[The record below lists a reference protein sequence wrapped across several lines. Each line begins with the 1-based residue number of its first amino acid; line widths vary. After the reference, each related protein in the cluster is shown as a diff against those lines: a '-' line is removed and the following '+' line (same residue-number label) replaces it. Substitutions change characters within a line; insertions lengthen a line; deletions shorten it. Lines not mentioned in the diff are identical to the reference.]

1 MIGRLYQPSR
11 RVCQPVRGPALEL
24 AGPQLLLLV
33 IEATGERCS
42 SKDAERDLN
51 RRCLARPIRHL
62 TTSALL
68 QQVQDVLRWH
78 HSPRRAA
85 PERLPEHARK
95 HGWGPLPVCTCR
107 HDHPRHDTASIASP
121 RGARLVGDVQQY
133 RAFQRTAAARR
144 PFLDLYNHRLS
155 LLRAD
160 PVRC

>member
-1 MIGRLYQPSR
+1 MEPGHSQSLGEGGLGAGQSERSADLYWRSSSGTIEVFTFQ
-11 RVCQPVRGPALEL
+11 VR
-24 AGPQLLLLV
+24 
-33 IEATGERCS
+33 II
-42 SKDAERDLN
+42 
-51 RRCLARPIRHL
+51 RCLPSDVTRP
-62 TTSALL
+62 A
-68 QQVQDVLRWH
+68 
-78 HSPRRAA
+78 
-85 PERLPEHARK
+85 K
-95 HGWGPLPVCTCR
+95 HGRGPLPVCTCK